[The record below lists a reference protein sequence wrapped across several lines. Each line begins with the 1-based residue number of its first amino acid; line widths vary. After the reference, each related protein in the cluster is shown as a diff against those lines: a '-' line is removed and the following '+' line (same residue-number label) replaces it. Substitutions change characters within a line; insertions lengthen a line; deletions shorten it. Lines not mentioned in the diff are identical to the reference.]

1 MKSVGSSWELD
12 MDIGICLVCDL
23 IVRLN
28 PKQIACPTIGIETKT
43 YELTQIYFVDS
54 ILYGLQPLIWYQ
66 AQAPLQKL
74 QHKSRFFNP
83 RNPSPQSVVPGT
95 FFLRLRGGA
104 N

>member
-43 YELTQIYFVDS
+43 YELIRFDFVDY
-54 ILYGLQPLIWYQ
+54 ILYELQPLIWYQ

-74 QHKSRFFNP
+74 NKIMKFQSQKSQPPVRGPGNFF
-83 RNPSPQSVVPGT
+83 PQVT
-95 FFLRLRGGA
+95 RRG
-104 N
+104 